1 MLSRRHARY
10 GLATVRTINGSLGLI
25 APKVLIKRLD
35 PAHEPSPAAI
45 YAFRLFGIRTILL
58 GLDLL
63 VRPSAEVRRAMREG
77 VLIHLSDVFTI
88 VLLGAQHKVPPRT
101 AALTTLISATNVAM
115 AVAGIEGKS

>member
-1 MLSRRHARY
+1 VLSRRHARY
-10 GLATVRTINGSLGLI
+10 GLATVRIINGGLGLF

-35 PAHEPSPAAI
+35 PAHEPSAAAI

-63 VRPSAEVRRAMREG
+63 VRPNAEVQRAMRQG
-77 VLIHLSDVFTI
+77 VLIHLSDFLTI
-88 VLLGAQHKVPPRT
+88 VLLGAQRKVPPRS
-101 AALTTLISATNVAM
+101 AALITFISATNVAM